1 MTTVRDAMTP
11 GVETVE
17 PSQPLRE
24 AAELMKLGDFGS
36 VPVVENG
43 RLVGVLTD
51 RDIVVRAVAQ
61 GLDPSSAQVG
71 EVASTGPVTVEP
83 DQDLAEALR
92 LMAQHRV
99 RRLPVVDDGKLV
111 GVLSQADVALE
122 GKDKEVG
129 EVVQEISQPTS
140 TPRER

>member
-17 PSQPLRE
+17 PSQPLLE
-24 AAELMKLGDFGS
+24 AARLMETGDFGS

-51 RDIVVRAVAQ
+51 RDIVVRAVAL
-61 GLDPSSAQVG
+61 GLDPNSARVG
-71 EVASTGPVTVEP
+71 EIASKGPITVEP

-122 GKDKEVG
+122 GRDKEVG
-129 EVVQEISQPTS
+129 DAVQEISQPTS
-140 TPRER
+140 TPRE

>member
-24 AAELMKLGDFGS
+24 AAKLMKAGDFGS
-36 VPVVENG
+36 VPVVEDG
-43 RLVGVLTD
+43 RLLGVLTD

-61 GLDPSSAQVG
+61 GLDTSTAQVG

-83 DQDLAEALR
+83 DKDLAEALH

-129 EVVQEISQPTS
+129 EVVHEISQPTS
-140 TPRER
+140 TSRE